1 MAIPH
6 KGGLPHSDTQG
17 STPARGF
24 PWIFAACHVLHR
36 LLAPRH
42 PPDALLLLIN
52 HAHPQRH
59 ALDPSPAMH
68 RNHPPLPRQTPCA
81 TAKPSLSTHSKNAL
95 NAVAPAEASL
105 PHRSALR
112 ARRRSRSSQHP
123 GQTPRPTRHGPP
135 LPIPP
140 KRLRAQ
146 AKPAESSRASKTH
159 QNLIHNP

>member
-1 MAIPH
+1 MMIPH

-42 PPDALLLLIN
+42 PPDALLLLM
-52 HAHPQRH
+52 PTRTQRR
-59 ALDPSPAMH
+59 AQDPSPAMH
-68 RNHPPLPRQTPCA
+68 RNHPPLPRQTL
-81 TAKPSLSTHSKNAL
+81 PSHGKALAQHTLKNAL
-95 NAVAPAEASL
+95 NAMASAETLVSA
-105 PHRSALR
+105 RSALG
-112 ARRRSRSSQHP
+112 ARRRSRSPHHP

-135 LPIPP
+135 LPASP